1 MKTIL
6 LIEDNALI
14 RENTGEILALAGYAV
29 RMAENGKIGIEQALA
44 NKPDLVVCDIIMPV
58 LDGYG
63 VLQAFNLNPLL
74 AGIPFIFLTAKTE
87 QSDLRRGMALGADD
101 FLTKPYE
108 NSTLL
113 SAVAGRLNRFQHLQP
128 ESERPVDNQHN
139 FVAGVSRV
147 GPLTGL
153 DTSLKP
159 YPVPRKH
166 RIYAEGDEATLL
178 YFVQAGRVKTCRNTA
193 TGKEFITAFY
203 QRGEFFGCQA
213 ILQGTVHRDSA
224 VATEDSILLHT
235 TADYFRQLM
244 LYNSEVNQQFV
255 RMLANRV
262 GEHEESL
269 LGLSY
274 HSLRQRVASALLRFN
289 EQRRTNTP
297 SNPLIVLAR
306 EDLAAII
313 GTAPESLS
321 RILSEFQ
328 QKGIIELTRKSI
340 ELLQPERLRLLK

>member
-14 RENTGEILALAGYAV
+14 RENTAEILALAGYAV
-29 RMAENGKIGIEQALA
+29 QMAENGKLGVEQALA
-44 NKPDLVVCDIIMPV
+44 HKPDLVVCDIIMPV

-108 NSTLL
+108 NGTLL

-128 ESERPVDNQHN
+128 ESAQA
-139 FVAGVSRV
+139 AGRQPNVGTGASRS

-159 YPVPRKH
+159 YSAPRKH

-193 TGKEFITAFY
+193 NGKELITAFY
-203 QRGEFFGCQA
+203 QPGEFFGYQA
-213 ILQGTVHRDSA
+213 MLQGTAHRDTA
-224 VATEDSILLHT
+224 VAMEDSILLYT
-235 TADYFRQLM
+235 TADHFRQLM
-244 LYNSEVNQQFV
+244 LHSPEVNQQFV

-289 EQRRTNTP
+289 EQQR
-297 SNPLIVLAR
+297 SNSPASPLILLAR

-328 QKGIIELTRKSI
+328 QEGTIELTRKSI
-340 ELLQPERLRLLK
+340 ELLEPERLRLLK